1 MMMSMVVMKRMASEK
16 KACAS
21 LSGVGMGAPLG
32 AGQDCG
38 ISLGLDSI
46 ASDSGR
52 DDDVGDVDVDN
63 KNYEH
68 HCEHFP
74 QWGWFLM

>member
-1 MMMSMVVMKRMASEK
+1 
-16 KACAS
+16 
-21 LSGVGMGAPLG
+21 MGAPLG

-52 DDDVGDVDVDN
+52 DDDIGDVDGDN

-68 HCEHFP
+68 YCEHFP

>member
-1 MMMSMVVMKRMASEK
+1 
-16 KACAS
+16 
-21 LSGVGMGAPLG
+21 MGAPLG

-52 DDDVGDVDVDN
+52 DDDVGDVDVITKVMN
-63 KNYEH
+63 IIVNI
-68 HCEHFP
+68 FP
-74 QWGWFLM
+74 SGDGF